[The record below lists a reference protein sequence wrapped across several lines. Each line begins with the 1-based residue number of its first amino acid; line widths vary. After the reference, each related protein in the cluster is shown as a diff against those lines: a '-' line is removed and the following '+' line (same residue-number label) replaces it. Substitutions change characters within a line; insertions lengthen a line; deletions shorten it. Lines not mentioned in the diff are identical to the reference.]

1 MKKKQQISALCGGA
15 YRDVLLQHQ
24 KQGSWPCGNGEK
36 QPEIILSTQTQT
48 WLEGPVGSINYG

>member
-15 YRDVLLQHQ
+15 YRE
-24 KQGSWPCGNGEK
+24 QGSLPCGNGEK